1 MRPRPF
7 DLRRVLREVLIV
19 PETKPAGELLVELRN
34 HRVGMA
40 LVVDEFGSILG
51 LVTLEDILEQVVGEI
66 HDEFDVVERPQKL
79 ADGAVVFDAALNVR
93 DLDAQYNITLPDDPA
108 YATVGGFVFDQLG
121 FIPRG
126 GENFEYDGYRFTVV
140 EMDGRRVARVKIE
153 RVLPIATEAKTASDR
168 AALPLQVIQMAQ
180 VLRRFRRSFRARS
193 RENSSRSRG
202 ANSLM
207 ARHLLQRFLLALPA
221 LWLVLTLVFLMIH
234 IVPGDPVE
242 QMLGEGAAPGE
253 IVQLRHSLGL
263 DQPLLTQYGHYLKGL
278 ARADLGQSFKFQ
290 APVRQIIFDR
300 YPATLSLAFL
310 ALAVCAAIAIPAGIL
325 AAYRRGQPADRAVGL
340 FTLFG
345 LAFPNF
351 ALGPVLILIFSIEI
365 GLLPVSGRGGPTYY
379 ILPAATLGAA
389 LAAILTRMVRGSMLE
404 ELSSDY
410 VRTAR
415 AKGLSTSAVLFRHA
429 FRNALIPIITI
440 LGLQFG
446 TLLAGTI
453 VTETIFSWP
462 GIGRLTVQAISARD
476 YPLLQGCIL
485 VISLSYVLV
494 NLLTDVLYSVIDPR
508 VRLS

>member
-1 MRPRPF
+1 
-7 DLRRVLREVLIV
+7 
-19 PETKPAGELLVELRN
+19 
-34 HRVGMA
+34 
-40 LVVDEFGSILG
+40 
-51 LVTLEDILEQVVGEI
+51 
-66 HDEFDVVERPQKL
+66 
-79 ADGAVVFDAALNVR
+79 
-93 DLDAQYNITLPDDPA
+93 
-108 YATVGGFVFDQLG
+108 
-121 FIPRG
+121 
-126 GENFEYDGYRFTVV
+126 
-140 EMDGRRVARVKIE
+140 
-153 RVLPIATEAKTASDR
+153 
-168 AALPLQVIQMAQ
+168 
-180 VLRRFRRSFRARS
+180 
-193 RENSSRSRG
+193 
-202 ANSLM
+202 M
-207 ARHLLQRFLLALPA
+207 ARYFVKRFLLTLPA

-242 QMLGEGAAPGE
+242 QMLGEGAAPGQLS
-253 IVQLRHSLGL
+253 QLRHAIGL
-263 DQPLLTQYGHYLKGL
+263 DVPVHTQYARYVWQL
-278 ARADLGQSFKFQ
+278 AHGDLGQSFKFQ
-290 APVRQIIFDR
+290 TPVRRIIFER
-300 YPATLSLAFL
+300 YPATLQL
-310 ALAVCAAIAIPAGIL
+310 ALLALVVCAAIAIPAGML
-325 AAYRRGQPADRAVGL
+325 AAHHRGRSPDRAVGL

-351 ALGPVLILIFSIEI
+351 ALGPVLIFLFSIEL
-365 GLLPVSGRGGPTYY
+365 GLLPVSGRGGPAYY

-415 AKGLSTSAVLFRHA
+415 AKGLSTRAVLLRHA

-485 VISLSYVLV
+485 VIAVSYVLV
-494 NLLTDVLYSVIDPR
+494 NLLTDLLYAVIDPR